1 MKYIYEHLNNFLL
14 THLCSILIF
23 ASIYYYLLC
32 NIDEHFL
39 IVNKD
44 MKKSYYTDNKILNAF
59 FISINLETSTG
70 YIDLNTKSILSRS
83 ICMLQMCIT
92 LLITLNAFR
101 LFLI

>member
-1 MKYIYEHLNNFLL
+1 MNNFLL

-70 YIDLNTKSILSRS
+70 YIDLNTKSILTRS